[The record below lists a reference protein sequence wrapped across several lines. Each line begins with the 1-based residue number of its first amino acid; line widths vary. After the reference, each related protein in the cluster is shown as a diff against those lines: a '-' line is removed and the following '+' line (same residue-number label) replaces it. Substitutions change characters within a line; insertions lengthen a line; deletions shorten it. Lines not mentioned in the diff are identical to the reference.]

1 MNPEEKI
8 KNLRNKLHTYNNSY
22 YNRDESLIS
31 DFEFDSLMKKL
42 EELEKKYPQFD
53 DENSPTV
60 RVGGG
65 VTKQF
70 QSFNHNYPMY
80 SLANTYSK
88 GEIKEWI
95 KRIEK
100 RCGHNIDDF
109 NCELK
114 FDGASINLCYE
125 NGKLKRALTR
135 GDGTRGDDVTSNIKT
150 IKNVPLILSGKHP
163 EKFEIRGEVILTIDD
178 FNFLNKKRKEEGI
191 MPFRNPRN
199 TVSGSLK
206 LQDSREVASR
216 KLKCF
221 FYSVVGEN
229 SCLYH
234 SELLE
239 KSKQWGF
246 FIPQNMKRVNSINEI
261 FDFIDF
267 WEKKKSELPYD
278 IDGIVIKVNSMKVQN
293 NLGFTA
299 KAPRW
304 AISYKYKAERQ
315 STRLLS
321 VAYQVGRTGAVTPV
335 ANFTPINLSGSIVKR
350 ASLHN
355 SDQIEKLGLR
365 TGDFV
370 YVEKGG
376 EIIPKIVGIDEL
388 RRGSQKNLIKFVENC
403 PDCGSKLEKIK
414 GEAQHYCKN
423 ENNCKTQIIGKIQHF
438 VSRKAMNIESF
449 GSERVAMLY
458 NEGLITNIADIYRME
473 FENLA
478 SLDGMAK
485 KSALNLLESIQQSK
499 KQPFQKVLFSLGIRH
514 VGETVALKLANHF
527 RSIENLVN
535 STNDDLI
542 SVEEIGEKIV
552 NSIRVYFSN
561 SENLLIIDKLSKEGL
576 NFKVEENKCGSNILR
591 DKIIVISGTFE
602 ILSREK
608 IKQLVVE
615 NGGKLSSVVNSKTK
629 IIIGGQSIGP
639 SKKRKAEFLSIPII
653 SENDF
658 LEMLNAKRT

>member
-1 MNPEEKI
+1 ME
-8 KNLRNKLHTYNNSY
+8 
-22 YNRDESLIS
+22 
-31 DFEFDSLMKKL
+31 
-42 EELEKKYPQFD
+42 
-53 DENSPTV
+53 
-60 RVGGG
+60 
-65 VTKQF
+65 
-70 QSFNHNYPMY
+70 
-80 SLANTYSK
+80 
-88 GEIKEWI
+88 
-95 KRIEK
+95 
-100 RCGHNIDDF
+100 
-109 NCELK
+109 
-114 FDGASINLCYE
+114 
-125 NGKLKRALTR
+125 
-135 GDGTRGDDVTSNIKT
+135 
-150 IKNVPLILSGKHP
+150 
-163 EKFEIRGEVILTIDD
+163 
-178 FNFLNKKRKEEGI
+178 
-191 MPFRNPRN
+191 
-199 TVSGSLK
+199 
-206 LQDSREVASR
+206 
-216 KLKCF
+216 
-221 FYSVVGEN
+221 
-229 SCLYH
+229 
-234 SELLE
+234 
-239 KSKQWGF
+239 
-246 FIPQNMKRVNSINEI
+246 RVNSTNEI
-261 FDFIDF
+261 FDFIDL
-267 WEKKKSELPYD
+267 WEKKKGQLPYD
-278 IDGIVIKVNSMKVQN
+278 IDGIVIKVNSIKVQN

-315 STRLLS
+315 STRLVS

-335 ANFTPINLSGSIVKR
+335 ANFTPINLSGTIVKR

-365 TGDFV
+365 KGDFV

-403 PDCGSKLEKIK
+403 PDCGSKLQKIA

-438 VSRKAMNIESF
+438 VSRKAMNIEGF

-473 FENLA
+473 FEKLA

-527 RSIENLVN
+527 RSIDNLVN

-561 SENLLIIDKLSKEGL
+561 SENLSIIDKLSKEGL
-576 NFKVEENKCGSNILR
+576 NLKIDEDRSGSNILR

-602 ILSREK
+602 ILSRET